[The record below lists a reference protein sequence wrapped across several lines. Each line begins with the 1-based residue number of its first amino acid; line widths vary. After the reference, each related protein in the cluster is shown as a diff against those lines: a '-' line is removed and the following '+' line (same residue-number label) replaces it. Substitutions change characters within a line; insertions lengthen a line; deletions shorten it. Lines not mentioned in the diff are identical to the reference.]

1 LGDPRLTELRRGF
14 LWRHFGGV
22 AAAVLKVSEA
32 SILLIATGNALTYFE
47 LAGTRLRYGTPA
59 S

>member
-1 LGDPRLTELRRGF
+1 VIELRRGF

-32 SILLIATGNALTYFE
+32 VLLIATGIALTYFKP
-47 LAGTRLRYGTPA
+47 AGTRLRYGTPA